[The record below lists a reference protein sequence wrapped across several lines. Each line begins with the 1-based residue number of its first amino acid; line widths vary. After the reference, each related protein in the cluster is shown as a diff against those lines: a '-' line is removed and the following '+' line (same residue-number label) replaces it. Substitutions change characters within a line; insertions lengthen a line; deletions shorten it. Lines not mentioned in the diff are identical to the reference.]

1 MLRALVRKSFRTPFD
16 LTLRE
21 ALGRLFPLFRRGV
34 MRGMPVVQANNKK
47 EAQ

>member
-16 LTLRE
+16 RALRE
-21 ALGRLFPLFRRGV
+21 ALVRLFPAFRQGE

>member
-1 MLRALVRKSFRTPFD
+1 MRAVVRKSFRTPFH
-16 LTLRE
+16 LVLRE